1 MVDQEQPSRIERGLE
16 GMMLKLPNIPY
27 RMDKNKNQVISMGN
41 VNYSKMTKDGDIA
54 DSSGISGRY
63 YPYITTAKASEAVR
77 VGVVANEKI
86 VAMTVFRGKFV
97 EIDENGKVYYDGA
110 PVGSVATDGMEYS
123 DVQFAAINTK
133 LVIMPFKKY
142 LDCSDESKISVKSLG
157 AKITTTTATKFTS
170 DSVTLEGE
178 AAQSYRMVGGSITG
192 NVFTAESRKVIG
204 TYAAPYYLAVDRN
217 LDSGGKIC
225 FTPVRD
231 LGDVGGYEVQKINGK
246 VITLRASLGVWD
258 FLVRSSSRKA
268 YIYDKSTGTGELI
281 SIYGTY
287 EGTEMYPDWFEF
299 DFELMEACG
308 LDDRVA
314 QVEIYI
320 SCDLTYAIRKLN
332 GTNCRMCLQD
342 KRSKKSYDKLVEF
355 NISDLTRIYVSTSD
369 IGSLRSQLFT
379 ATIDNGGWAGDFR
392 DFLSAGRGVT
402 VSTDVNYLNGSVA
415 AVGQNYFTVDEN
427 ATVSNKDFGNVI
439 VTVTA
444 DENMDASLGALFKV
458 GDVVNISG
466 CSISENNIDFKIDSI
481 GENGKT
487 LYAASDIFTA
497 TPDVAAVAEEG
508 GEAGLVIERRI
519 PTLDYICESDNRLY
533 GCSNE
538 GNMIYVSAL
547 GDPTNIYTYQGI
559 STDSFAVPVASEE
572 PFTGCCPYDG
582 GVLFWKENKLH
593 KLLGSYPAEYA
604 LYTYN
609 IDGVQEGSHKSLQNI
624 GEVLY
629 YKGVRGVFA
638 FNGSPQLISS
648 NFGDKY
654 FEDAVAGTDG
664 AHYLISM
671 KSEDGGQHFFSFD
684 TRSGLWVR
692 EGDCCV
698 TAFARQGKDVY
709 MLEVLEDGGEIYRYG
724 ALESSKDSE
733 WFIQFTPIYET
744 IEGQKSYSRIKL
756 RIELPLGSYMVI
768 SVRCD
773 GGMWA
778 ECGKIVGRV
787 DGVIPVMVPI
797 NRCDKFELKI
807 EGKGP
812 CTIHSILREYYVAAD
827 NR

>member
-1 MVDQEQPSRIERGLE
+1 
-16 GMMLKLPNIPY
+16 MLRLPNIPY
-27 RMDKNKNQVISMGN
+27 GMKKNKNQVISMGN

-54 DSSGISGRY
+54 DSGGVSGRY

-77 VGVVANEKI
+77 VGVVANKNI

-97 EIDENGKVYYDGA
+97 EIDGAGCVYYDGA

-142 LDCSDESKISVKSLG
+142 LDCGDENDVSVKSLG
-157 AKITTTTATKFTS
+157 AKITTTTATTFKANC
-170 DSVTLEGE
+170 VTLDGE
-178 AAQSYRMVGGSITG
+178 AAQSYRMVGGSISG
-192 NVFTAESRKVIG
+192 NVFTAPSIEKKMLFGDQSRFYLWYYNDSLYLVKRVAAAHRWGGNRMYAYMGPHERAVLG
-204 TYAAPYYLAVDRN
+204 TYIFLFDPIDSANTRRYEIEKVELTEDIYGDGYGETLIELKNPSLIIQNDVSRN
-217 LDSGGKIC
+217 LEI
-225 FTPVRD
+225 F
-231 LGDVGGYEVQKINGK
+231 
-246 VITLRASLGVWD
+246 
-258 FLVRSSSRKA
+258 A
-268 YIYDKSTGTGELI
+268 YIKYGDSVLEEL
-281 SIYGTY
+281 S
-287 EGTEMYPDWFEF
+287 
-299 DFELMEACG
+299 DFGSYASESPKRI
-308 LDDRVA
+308 RVA
-314 QVEIYI
+314 IKNAYDWLGPLDFF
-320 SCDLTYAIRKLN
+320 CDATRSIFGLYLTNTPA
-332 GTNCRMCLQD
+332 
-342 KRSKKSYDKLVEF
+342 E
-355 NISDLTRIYVSTSD
+355 
-369 IGSLRSQLFT
+369 LRSGLYSGQ
-379 ATIDNGGWAGDFR
+379 IDDGGWAGDFR

-402 VSTDVNYLNGSVA
+402 VSADDTYLKGNVA
-415 AVGQNYFTVDEN
+415 AVGRNYFTVDEN
-427 ATVSNKDFGNVI
+427 ATVSDKDFGNVI

-444 DENMDASLGALFKV
+444 DENKNASLDALFKV

-466 CSISENNIDFKIDSI
+466 CSIAENNIDFKIDSI
-481 GENGKT
+481 GEDGKT

-497 TPDVAAVAEEG
+497 TPDAAAVAEETG
-508 GEAGLVIERRI
+508 GVGLVIERRI

-538 GNMIYVSAL
+538 DNTIYVSAL

-609 IDGVQEGSHKSLQNI
+609 IDGVEEGSHKSLQNI

-648 NFGDKY
+648 NFGDKH
-654 FEDAVAGTDG
+654 FSAAVAGNDG
-664 AHYLISM
+664 EHYLISM
-671 KSEDGGQHFFSFD
+671 KDDGGKYHFFSYN

-692 EGDCCV
+692 EGDGCV
-698 TAFARQGKDVY
+698 AAFARQGKDVY
-709 MLEVLEDGGEIYRYG
+709 MLEGDEGDEGGEICRYG
-724 ALESSKDSE
+724 AFESSKDSE
-733 WFIQFTPIYET
+733 WFVQFTPIYET
-744 IEGQKSYSRIKL
+744 IEGQKSYSRIRL
-756 RIELPLGSYMVI
+756 RIELPLESYMVI

-773 GGMWA
+773 GGRWA

-787 DGVIPVMVPI
+787 EGVVPVVVPI
-797 NRCDKFELKI
+797 NRCDKFELRI

-812 CTIHSILREYYVAAD
+812 FVIHSILREYYVAAD

>member
-1 MVDQEQPSRIERGLE
+1 ME
-16 GMMLKLPNIPY
+16 
-27 RMDKNKNQVISMGN
+27 KNKNQVISMGN

-54 DSSGISGRY
+54 DSGGISGRY

-77 VGVVANEKI
+77 VGVVANKNI

-97 EIDENGKVYYDGA
+97 EIDGAGCVYYNGA
-110 PVGSVATDGMEYS
+110 PVGSVATDGMGYS

-133 LVIMPFKKY
+133 LVIMPFGKY
-142 LDCSDESKISVKSLG
+142 LDCGDENDVSVKSLG
-157 AKITTTTATKFTS
+157 AKITTTTATTFTAK
-170 DSVTLEGE
+170 SVSLEGE
-178 AAQSYRMVGGSITG
+178 AAQSYRMIGGYIDENRFAANTRDSVVNFG
-192 NVFTAESRKVIG
+192 DSSRKYLWIEWADGYRELRTVELLVKS
-204 TYAAPYYLAVDRN
+204 YAWTSNTIHAYTGPEDREKISKGLYVVDPADSANTKKIKATAKLMEDPY
-217 LDSGGKIC
+217 
-225 FTPVRD
+225 
-231 LGDVGGYEVQKINGK
+231 GDGYGYT
-246 VITLRASLGVWD
+246 VITLHDATLRDQSGIERQLELYVASDNILWSEQPTGGVPARLNIKNRYGASYAEVLGTAKV
-258 FLVRSSSRKA
+258 A
-268 YIYDKSTGTGELI
+268 YYGLNFYPYTNTDIAPLHSGLYTG
-281 SIYGTY
+281 
-287 EGTEMYPDWFEF
+287 
-299 DFELMEACG
+299 
-308 LDDRVA
+308 
-314 QVEIYI
+314 
-320 SCDLTYAIRKLN
+320 
-332 GTNCRMCLQD
+332 
-342 KRSKKSYDKLVEF
+342 
-355 NISDLTRIYVSTSD
+355 
-369 IGSLRSQLFT
+369 
-379 ATIDNGGWAGDFR
+379 TIDNGGWGGDFR
-392 DFLSAGRGVT
+392 DFLSDGREVT
-402 VSTDVNYLNGSVA
+402 LEYTNDK
-415 AVGQNYFTVDEN
+415 DEN
-427 ATVSNKDFGNVI
+427 VSVSGTVGTVEQGAFSVKSTKEDTKVGVEWTEDEISSVITLTASENKN
-439 VTVTA
+439 
-444 DENMDASLGALFKV
+444 ASLGVLFKV

-466 CSISENNIDFKIDSI
+466 CSIAENNIDFKIDSI
-481 GENGKT
+481 GEDGKT

-497 TPDVAAVAEEG
+497 TPDVAAVAEES

-538 GNMIYVSAL
+538 DNTIYVSAL

-609 IDGVQEGSHKSLQNI
+609 IDGVEKGSHKSLQNI

-648 NFGDKY
+648 NFGDKH
-654 FEDAVAGTDG
+654 FSAAVAGNDG
-664 AHYLISM
+664 EHYLISM
-671 KSEDGGQHFFSFD
+671 KDDGGKYHFFSYN

-692 EGDCCV
+692 EGDGCV

-709 MLEVLEDGGEIYRYG
+709 MLECDEDDEGDEGGEICRYG
-724 ALESSKDSE
+724 AVESSKDSE
-733 WFIQFTPIYET
+733 WFVQFTPIYET

-756 RIELPLGSYMVI
+756 RIELPIGSHIVI

-773 GGMWA
+773 GGRWA

-787 DGVIPVMVPI
+787 DGVVPVMVPI
-797 NRCDKFELKI
+797 NRCDKFELRI

-812 CTIHSILREYYVAAD
+812 FVIHSILREYYVAAD